1 MTKKPSP
8 AAMSFVSAA
17 YTTPPNASRARA
29 SDGATPRKR
38 KVRAAEFVRME
49 DILFV
54 EMESNNLVQAF
65 SSDEIERMAR
75 LFGLSADEVA
85 ALYGPEDA

>member
-1 MTKKPSP
+1 MTKKTTP
-8 AAMSFVSAA
+8 ASTSFVSAA
-17 YTTPPNASRARA
+17 YTTPPNTPRART
-29 SDGATPRKR
+29 SNGAPPRKR

-54 EMESNNLVQAF
+54 EMESNNLAQAF
-65 SSDEIERMAR
+65 SGEEIERMAR

-85 ALYGPEDA
+85 ALYGTEVA